1 MEHPAMNS
9 KTEKVISTGLT
20 LAREA
25 GAAAVEASSK
35 VGTNLVKVAGP
46 QAKRLATRVKDAVSI
61 GAAIAA
67 AKKGGQVAVK
77 AARKNPVATA
87 AAAVALAGVGVA
99 VVMARKRKV
108 AKHAAAAG
116 NGRAAPKKLTAKNMR
131 GDGAAKKAPAKR
143 AAPASRARKPAGA
156 TTKH

>member
-1 MEHPAMNS
+1 MNS

-25 GAAAVEASSK
+25 GAAAVEAGSK

-61 GAAIAA
+61 GAAVAA

-87 AAAVALAGVGVA
+87 AAAVALAGGGVA
-99 VVMARKRKV
+99 VGMARKRKA
-108 AKHAAAAG
+108 AKDAAAG
-116 NGRAAPKKLTAKNMR
+116 NGKSAPKKLTAKNMR

-143 AAPASRARKPAGA
+143 AAPASRARKTSGA